1 MNGTNVSLLHQ
12 AVRFGQCDATT
23 IQQRQHVAIEVT
35 YGATRDVRFG
45 PIADIRR
52 YRLSYERRVSTHSQ
66 LNRVGPKSNCL
77 VRRCGPTLTVN

>member
-52 YRLSYERRVSTHSQ
+52 YRLSYERRV
-66 LNRVGPKSNCL
+66 
-77 VRRCGPTLTVN
+77 